1 MPRRQTE
8 EVLPETENQSSVK
21 ALWNASRGLAIA
33 SQSYHTL
40 VQNNGRPVIPSPASR
55 REENSI
61 IV

>member
-1 MPRRQTE
+1 
-8 EVLPETENQSSVK
+8 VLPGTENQSSVK

-33 SQSYHTL
+33 GHSYHTL

-55 REENSI
+55 WEENSI